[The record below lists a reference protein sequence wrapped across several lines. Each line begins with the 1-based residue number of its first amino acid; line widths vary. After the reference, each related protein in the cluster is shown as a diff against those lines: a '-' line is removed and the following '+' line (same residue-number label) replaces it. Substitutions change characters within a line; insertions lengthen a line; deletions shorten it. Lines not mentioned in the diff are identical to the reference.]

1 MASDEGIMARTR
13 DLIGNGGFEK
23 KHGWSIAEHG
33 GSQNYFKS
41 GVYDADNRHIA
52 AFADRFGLAYAP
64 PSEGSNAFYTE
75 WDGAPGKVVVS
86 QTVNLAK
93 TVSDVLSF
101 DYEAAWDLKSYNAK
115 ADRSFTVRITDK
127 DTGEV
132 RDVTV
137 LVAHH
142 GEREADTG
150 LQHFSLDI
158 SEFAGDR
165 VAIDFVWDAPGRND
179 GPALF
184 MLDNV
189 ELVGTSKG
197 GHEAAAEPPI
207 AEPQADLQVDPDHF
221 LV

>member
-1 MASDEGIMARTR
+1 MARTR

-23 KHGWSIAEHG
+23 KHGWDLTEQGASL
-33 GSQNYFKS
+33 NYFRS
-41 GVYDADNRHIA
+41 GIYDADDRRIA
-52 AFADRFGLAYAP
+52 AFADRFGLVYSP

-75 WDGAPGKVVVS
+75 WDGAPGKAVLS

-101 DYEAAWDLKSYNAK
+101 DYEASWDLKSYNAK

-132 RDVTV
+132 KDVTV

-142 GEREADTG
+142 GERETDTG
-150 LQHFSLDI
+150 LQHFSLDM

-165 VAIDFVWDAPGRND
+165 VAIDFIWDAPGRND

-189 ELVGTSKG
+189 ELMGTSKG
-197 GHEAAAEPPI
+197 GHELVAEPPA
-207 AEPQADLQVDPDHF
+207 AEFLADIQVPPDHF